1 MFGVVCVKHI
11 NSVGKPIN
19 LFMSVLSGLCD
30 LGVRESYSAFSK
42 LMASKL
48 ELICIHKKR
57 DMGVAGADET
67 EKDKARQKAECC
79 GRTGVFGRANG
90 GRLCK
95 CWTCL
100 LVCKHKMS
108 SILIVKR

>member
-30 LGVRESYSAFSK
+30 LRVRESYSAFSK

-67 EKDKARQKAECC
+67 EKDKKQSAVDEREYSVMQTVAVCVNV
-79 GRTGVFGRANG
+79 G
-90 GRLCK
+90 
-95 CWTCL
+95 
-100 LVCKHKMS
+100 LVY
-108 SILIVKR
+108 

>member
-19 LFMSVLSGLCD
+19 LFMCVLSGLCD

-48 ELICIHKKR
+48 ELICIYKKR
-57 DMGVAGADET
+57 DMGVAGADER
-67 EKDKARQKAECC
+67 EKDKAWQKEACS
-79 GRTGVFGRANG
+79 GRTGAFGSANG
-90 GRLCK
+90 GR
-95 CWTCL
+95 
-100 LVCKHKMS
+100 
-108 SILIVKR
+108 